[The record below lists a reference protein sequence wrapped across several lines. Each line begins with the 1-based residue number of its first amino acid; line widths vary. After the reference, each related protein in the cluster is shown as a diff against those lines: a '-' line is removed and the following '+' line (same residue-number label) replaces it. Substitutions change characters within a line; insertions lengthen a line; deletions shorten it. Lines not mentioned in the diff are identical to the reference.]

1 MIHRQPPAGTD
12 AEDLSCS
19 DFAVAP
25 PLRNY
30 KTEVGTGPSARCH
43 WNCSLGLGRRA
54 RRVDQTRGALFQAL
68 ARNPPGGVA
77 GGFQRATLK
86 TPKKMTSE
94 SVTAKVSCG
103 SDLNPKYCSRHC
115 LWSSHKF
122 EFYCCTF

>member
-25 PLRNY
+25 PSRNY
-30 KTEVGTGPSARCH
+30 KTEVCTGPSARCH
-43 WNCSLGLGRRA
+43 WNYSLGLGRRV
-54 RRVDQTRGALFQAL
+54 RQVDQTHGALFQAL
-68 ARNPPGGVA
+68 ARDPPDDAKGE
-77 GGFQRATLK
+77 FQRAILK
-86 TPKKMTSE
+86 TPMKMMSE

-103 SDLNPKYCSRHC
+103 SDLNPKYCSRHY
-115 LWSSHKF
+115 LWSSHKS